1 MKIKGISAITIF
13 TKNMKAACSFYSR
26 IPTFELIFGGESSDF
41 STFQVSNSPKM
52 YLNLELSLDHSG
64 CYFGRIIFHTG
75 DVDALFSHLKNDKII
90 SNLAK
95 FETEPTDAPWNE
107 RFFHI
112 RDPDG
117 YQLSF
122 ATPLSN

>member
-1 MKIKGISAITIF
+1 M
-13 TKNMKAACSFYSR
+13 
-26 IPTFELIFGGESSDF
+26 FELTFGGPFSRF
-41 STFQVSNSPKM
+41 STFKISDMPKM
-52 YLNLELSLDHSG
+52 YLNLELSLEHAG
-64 CYFGRIIFHTG
+64 CYFGRIIFHTD
-75 DVDALFSHLKNDKII
+75 DVDALFSYLKNDKTV

-95 FETEPTDAPWNE
+95 FETEPANASWNE

-117 YQLSF
+117 YQISF